1 MREARA
7 DLTYLRRLAFDALQ
21 RPPSRS
27 EIQALLGMPV
37 DRVSR
42 QVWRRQE
49 ALEQWLEEELYFHL
63 LIDRFRPRNAAM
75 ERLPQRLARGEAS
88 ARDATAEIL
97 LSTGFALRNP
107 GNDTFATVVLEQ
119 CLGMTVQDR
128 KSKAE
133 LGAAKA
139 MYDGRKAR
147 LLGVEGDSQADIVRI
162 VLDRPEFAQ
171 TLLDRHHRRLFG
183 ARLDSRGKDALA
195 AATAAAGDG
204 LGRFFEVLAQ
214 WCSSPEYLAALATR
228 RPRTHYQIVRG
239 LYFDV
244 LGRAPSYDETRNTR
258 NALSSMADP
267 TPMRIVL
274 ARILVDSP
282 KAILPG
288 SRADG
293 DAAFVRAAFEHYLGR
308 PPTSGESARFVNSL
322 QQGGAAERH
331 VARALLASVEYGY
344 Y

>member
-21 RPPSRS
+21 RPPLRS
-27 EIQALLGMPV
+27 EIAALVGMPV
-37 DRVSR
+37 ERVSR

-49 ALEQWLEEELYFHL
+49 AMEQWLEEELYFHL
-63 LIDRFRPRNAAM
+63 LIDRFRPRSGAI

-119 CLGMTVQDR
+119 CLGLTVQDR
-128 KSKAE
+128 RSKSE
-133 LGAAKA
+133 LAAAKA

-162 VLDRPEFAQ
+162 VLDRPEFAA
-171 TLLDRHHRRLFG
+171 TLLDRQHRRLFG
-183 ARLDSRGKDALA
+183 VRLASRGKAAIA
-195 AATAAAGDG
+195 AATATAGDG
-204 LGRFFEVLAQ
+204 LQGFFELLAQ
-214 WCSSPEYLAALATR
+214 WCSSPEYLTAMQTK
-228 RPRTHYQIVRG
+228 RPRSHYQIVRG

-244 LGRAPSYDETRNTR
+244 LGRAPDYEETRNTR

-274 ARILVDSP
+274 ARILVESP

-288 SRADG
+288 SRSEG
-293 DAAFVRAAFEHYLGR
+293 DAAFVRSAFEHYLGR
-308 PPTSGESARFVNSL
+308 PPVEEESAKFVEIL
-322 QQGGAAERH
+322 AQRGATERH